1 MFRQLATKPLSTA
14 SRAAPSRCF
23 STAVPRLAD
32 GDTGAP
38 RASGNVHGD
47 QFTRREAAAESLY
60 IREKELDKLRALK
73 KKLAEQRKHLDELD
87 RHIDELTKEQGGEK
101 H

>member
-38 RASGNVHGD
+38 RASGNVHG
-47 QFTRREAAAESLY
+47 
-60 IREKELDKLRALK
+60 LRALK